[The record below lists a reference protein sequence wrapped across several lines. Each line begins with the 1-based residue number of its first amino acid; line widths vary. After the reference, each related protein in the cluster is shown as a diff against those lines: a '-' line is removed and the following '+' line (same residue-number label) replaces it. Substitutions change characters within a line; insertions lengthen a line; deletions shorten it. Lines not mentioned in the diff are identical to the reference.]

1 MTIATT
7 QAERLALIKKIAE
20 RRTKMSNVKRK
31 TRALKPK
38 IKKSKNLKDMPLPK
52 ESNIFSGLMHL
63 IMQNST
69 MVKPCTKPL
78 VMTTIGTDRRWGK
91 PSNYAKRTHKNLE

>member
-20 RRTKMSNVKRK
+20 RRTKMQNVKRK

-38 IKKSKNLKDMPLPK
+38 IKRSKNLKDMPLPK
-52 ESNIFSGLMHL
+52 ETNIY
-63 IMQNST
+63 QY
-69 MVKPCTKPL
+69 
-78 VMTTIGTDRRWGK
+78 TDASR
-91 PSNYAKRTHKNLE
+91 YAKEYYGETMYETTRYDNDWD

>member
-20 RRTKMSNVKRK
+20 RRTKMQNVKRK
-31 TRALKPK
+31 TRALKPQ

-52 ESNIFSGLMHL
+52 ETNIY
-63 IMQNST
+63 QY
-69 MVKPCTKPL
+69 
-78 VMTTIGTDRRWGK
+78 TDASR
-91 PSNYAKRTHKNLE
+91 YAKEYYGETMYETTRYDNDWD